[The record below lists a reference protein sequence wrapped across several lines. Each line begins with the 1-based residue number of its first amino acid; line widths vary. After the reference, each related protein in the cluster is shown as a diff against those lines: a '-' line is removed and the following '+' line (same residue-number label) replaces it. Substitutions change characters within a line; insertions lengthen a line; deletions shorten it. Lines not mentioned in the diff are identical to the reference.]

1 MTPLPKVSIGLPV
14 YNGERHV
21 EDAIRSVV
29 SQSFGDF
36 ELIISDNA
44 STDST
49 GDICRG
55 WAVRDRRI
63 RYFRN
68 PSNIGAAPNY
78 HQVFRLARADLFK
91 WSAHDDMLE
100 PGFLESCVAAIDADE
115 RAVLAYT
122 AARQVDGDGNRIG
135 EIPRFSHVVSSD
147 PVERFREVVRNERLN
162 LPIFGLIRAPALRA
176 TALPGSY
183 HASARVQL
191 AELALRGTFAFI
203 PAVHFIHR
211 NHPAGSLRA
220 YSSVHELRNWYDTG
234 RSAGTYLPRWE
245 YMGGL
250 IGAATRAP
258 LSWRQRFGCYGEAV
272 RWAFEKRRSLALD
285 LAEAGRQ
292 LFGSAASAV
301 RRTPV

>member
-1 MTPLPKVSIGLPV
+1 VTALPKVSIGLPV

-21 EDAIRSVV
+21 DHAIASIV
-29 SQSFGDF
+29 SQTFEDF
-36 ELIISDNA
+36 ELIVSDNA
-44 STDST
+44 STDTT

-55 WAVRDRRI
+55 WAERDDRI

-100 PGFLESCVAAIDADE
+100 PGFLESCATALGGDD

-122 AARQVDGDGNRIG
+122 AARQVDGDGNPIG
-135 EIPRFSHVVSSD
+135 EIPRFSHVVSPD
-147 PVERFREVVRNERLN
+147 PAERFREVVRKERLN
-162 LPIFGLIRAPALRA
+162 LPIFGLIRADALRQ

-191 AELALRGTFAFI
+191 AELALRGTFAFV
-203 PAVHFIHR
+203 PTEQFIHR
-211 NHPAGSLRA
+211 NHPTGSLRA
-220 YSSVHELRNWYDTG
+220 YSSVHALRSWYDTG
-234 RSAGTYLPRWE
+234 RSAGTYMPRWE

-250 IGAATRAP
+250 MRAATHAP
-258 LSWRQRFGCYGEAV
+258 LSWRQRLSCYGEAF
-272 RWAFEKRRSLALD
+272 RWAVEKRRSLALD
-285 LAEAGRQ
+285 VAEAGRQ
-292 LFGSAASAV
+292 LLGSALSAV
-301 RRTPV
+301 RRTTA

>member
-14 YNGERHV
+14 YNGERHIG
-21 EDAIRSVV
+21 DAIESIA
-29 SQSFGDF
+29 SQSYPDF

-44 STDST
+44 STDAT

-55 WAVRDRRI
+55 WAERDHRI

-91 WSAHDDMLE
+91 WSAHDDMLD
-100 PGFLESCVAAIDADE
+100 PGFLESCVAAIGGDDN
-115 RAVLAYT
+115 AVLAYT
-122 AARQVDGDGNRIG
+122 AARQVDGEGNPIG
-135 EIPRFSHVVSSD
+135 GIPRFSHVISPD

-162 LPIFGLIRAPALRA
+162 LPIFGLIRAAALRE

-191 AELALRGTFAFI
+191 AELALRGTFAFV
-203 PAVHFIHR
+203 PAVHFVHR

-220 YSSVHELRNWYDTG
+220 YSSVHRLRSWYDTG
-234 RSAGTYLPRWE
+234 RSAGTYMPRWE

-250 IGAATRAP
+250 MSAATHAP
-258 LSWRQRFGCYGEAV
+258 LSWRQRLSCYGEAF
-272 RWAFEKRRSLALD
+272 RWAVKKRRSLALD
-285 LAEAGRQ
+285 VTEAGRQ
-292 LFGSAASAV
+292 LLGSALSAV
-301 RRTPV
+301 RRTTA

>member
-1 MTPLPKVSIGLPV
+1 VTALPKVSIGLPV

-21 EDAIRSVV
+21 DHAIASIV
-29 SQSFGDF
+29 SQTFEDF
-36 ELIISDNA
+36 ELIVSDNA

-49 GDICRG
+49 GDICRR
-55 WAVRDRRI
+55 WAERDDRI
-63 RYFRN
+63 HYVRN

-100 PGFLESCVAAIDADE
+100 PGFLESCATALGGDD

-122 AARQVDGDGNRIG
+122 AARQVDGDGNPLG
-135 EIPRFSHVVSSD
+135 DIPRFSHVVSPD
-147 PVERFREVVRNERLN
+147 PVERFREVVRKERLN
-162 LPIFGLIRAPALRA
+162 LPIFGLIRAPALRE

-191 AELALRGTFAFI
+191 AELALRGTFAFV
-203 PAVHFIHR
+203 PAVHFVHR

-250 IGAATRAP
+250 MGAATRAP
-258 LSWRQRFGCYGEAV
+258 LSWRQRSGCYGEAV

-292 LFGSAASAV
+292 LVGSAVSAV
-301 RRTPV
+301 RRTTA

>member
-1 MTPLPKVSIGLPV
+1 MTPLPQVSIGLPV
-14 YNGERHV
+14 YNGERHIG
-21 EDAIRSVV
+21 DAIASIA
-29 SQSFGDF
+29 SQSFADF

-49 GDICRG
+49 GEICRD
-55 WAVRDRRI
+55 WAARDGRI

-68 PSNIGAAPNY
+68 ASNIGAAPNY
-78 HQVFRLARADLFK
+78 HQVFRMARADLFK
-91 WSAHDDMLE
+91 WSAHDDMLG
-100 PGFLESCVAAIDADE
+100 PGFLESCVAGLGDDD

-135 EIPRFSHVVSSD
+135 DIPRFSQVVSAD
-147 PVERFREVVRNERLN
+147 PVERFREVVRHERLN
-162 LPIFGLIRAPALRA
+162 LPIFGLMRSAALRE

-191 AELALRGTFAFI
+191 AELALRGTFVFEPDI
-203 PAVHFIHR
+203 HFIHR

-220 YSSVHELRNWYDTG
+220 YDSVHALRSWYDT
-234 RSAGTYLPRWE
+234 RRAAGTYMPRWE
-245 YMGGL
+245 YMSGL

-258 LSWRQRFGCYGEAV
+258 LSWRQRLDCYGEAF

-285 LAEAGRQ
+285 VAEAGRQ
-292 LFGSAASAV
+292 LLGGAV
-301 RRTPV
+301 PRLRRT